1 MTKVFY
7 AINISGNVIDLGVT
21 REYLIVYNKK
31 LEHIQPI
38 QRESSLPK
46 IKDNKTKMS
55 SCPQVCLQ
63 MGSKHAKWGD
73 KQRATTS
80 WQTLGSVSKLAHT

>member
-1 MTKVFY
+1 
-7 AINISGNVIDLGVT
+7 
-21 REYLIVYNKK
+21 
-31 LEHIQPI
+31 
-38 QRESSLPK
+38 
-46 IKDNKTKMS
+46 MS

-80 WQTLGSVSKLAHT
+80 WQTLGSVSKLAHKFWQLGTKFEIVQKYGITNGFVGNK